1 MRNHE
6 FLNGVLVNFSVNKFY
21 QILGLVLS
29 IVRILSRCRSSNSD
43 PHCFQK
49 AEASLQLFGATFRT
63 AGYLTAALH
72 QGAQTLKNSWSHG
85 PTVPIQPDT
94 LDPAGPGQMVME
106 SWPPKRLAAKLRGS
120 KMECPSEVGVH
131 CSWTR
136 CWKFHCSML
145 KGKTKMRSLDSCCNV
160 L

>member
-21 QILGLVLS
+21 QILGLALS

-94 LDPAGPGQMVME
+94 LDPAGPGQMVMASE
-106 SWPPKRLAAKLRGS
+106 ALQRSCVAQKWNAPARWEYTSLA
-120 KMECPSEVGVH
+120 
-131 CSWTR
+131 R

-145 KGKTKMRSLDSCCNV
+145 KGKTKMRSLDWCCNV